1 MQGEGRSGRSGRSA
15 PQGGADEARR
25 THLGFRIG
33 RVARLLRLRHEARAG
48 QMGLTPAQMH
58 ALSVVRYNE
67 GRSQRSIAETLE
79 VGEVTAGRL
88 ICRLEKEGWLERRP
102 DRHDGRVMRVY
113 LGPDAAGALRK
124 LDEIAL
130 AEEHEA
136 LAGMPAADIGH
147 LLRCLDA
154 VAANL
159 GRPIDLS
166 IIGDEL

>member
-1 MQGEGRSGRSGRSA
+1 MDQ
-15 PQGGADEARR
+15 PRR

-33 RVARLLRLRHEARAG
+33 RVARLLRLRHEARAK

-67 GRSQRSIAETLE
+67 GRSQRSIAETLD

-88 ICRLEKEGWLERRP
+88 ICRLEANGWVERRP

-113 LGPDAAGALRK
+113 LGKGAAGVLRK
-124 LDEIAL
+124 LDEIAMT
-130 AEEHEA
+130 EEREA
-136 LAGMPAADIGH
+136 LTGMNAADIDH
-147 LLRCLDA
+147 LLLGLDA
-154 VAANL
+154 ISANL

-166 IIGDEL
+166 IIGDEN